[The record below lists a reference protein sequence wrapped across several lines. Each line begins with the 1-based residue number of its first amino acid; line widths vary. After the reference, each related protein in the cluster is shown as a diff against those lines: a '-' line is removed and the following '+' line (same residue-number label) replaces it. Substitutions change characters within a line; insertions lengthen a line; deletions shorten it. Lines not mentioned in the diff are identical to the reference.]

1 MLRVGH
7 VQHRRRAAD
16 SWPLCGRRLPWVD
29 WLLLC
34 RRQEA
39 LMRLLNALAKHLDL
53 LLEAEFESLQL
64 LAMVSLEPSRDLF
77 RVLRPL
83 T

>member
-1 MLRVGH
+1 MLRIGH

-16 SWPLCGRRLPWVD
+16 SRPLCGRRLPYIER
-29 WLLLC
+29 LLLC

-39 LMRLLNALAKHLDL
+39 LMSLLDALAQHLDL
-53 LLEAEFESLQL
+53 LLETEFESLQL

-77 RVLRPL
+77 GVLRPL